1 MGRQIAEIEVCFAQP
16 KHLRAFQ
23 PRESAPMIARVIYFG
38 PDDCHRLT
46 VLRRAG
52 YVVEDC
58 DSLIQ
63 LRAVLANVADVDAL
77 LMCDSDGVS
86 PREAVAAAQARSPLP
101 VIFFRNANIA
111 SEASGYDLVV
121 PYLTTPASL
130 AERR

>member
-1 MGRQIAEIEVCFAQP
+1 M
-16 KHLRAFQ
+16 
-23 PRESAPMIARVIYFG
+23 
-38 PDDCHRLT
+38 T

-58 DSLIQ
+58 DSLIK
-63 LRAVLANVADVDAL
+63 LRAVLANVAAVDAV

-111 SEASGYDLVV
+111 SEESGYDLVV
-121 PYLTTPASL
+121 PCLTPPQVWLNDVEALIERSRAESRAEAVFGESAS
-130 AERR
+130 AAFRIRIT